1 METLSIEDVAATPHE
16 TAVKRRFATRDLSWL
31 MILLFFAGFVT
42 VVELFDDIEKHST
55 FDVFIAGPN
64 LCLVVLLIFVVRDVI
79 RVERH
84 RHKPGRW
91 SMANYLRRHVGPLTI
106 SYLLVQYTL
115 FVAFARHGQNY
126 IGWGI
131 AFPFFILAFR
141 LLTSEIVLIHVYLV
155 AAPIVMALSTK
166 GTKSFTAV
174 AVTIGSVNAFC
185 AAIEIFA
192 SSRMR
197 REVSNN
203 WRERQV
209 QAREQLRM
217 RDELQ
222 YARQL
227 QISMLPEC
235 APKLDWVDV
244 AGASVPA
251 TEVGGDYFDYF
262 LVGESLAI
270 VEGDVAGH
278 GLASGIVLASL
289 RSGFTLLRDALTDP
303 AAVLRRLHDLVA
315 ETSRQRTLVT
325 CAVLRLD
332 PLTRRARIASA
343 GHPPLI
349 VRNDHDTT
357 ALELFA
363 PPLGV
368 RLPMSIAEHDVAFA
382 PGDVFV
388 LHTDGVYESASP
400 TGESYGIE
408 RIVEVVRTR
417 AGDDA
422 STIRDAILRDVEQFR
437 GGEPAG
443 DDVTVVVARITGEV
457 VT

>member
-1 METLSIEDVAATPHE
+1 METLSIEDLAATPHE
-16 TAVKRRFATRDLSWL
+16 TAVKRRFASRNLGWL

-42 VVELFDDIEKHST
+42 LIELFDNIEKHST
-55 FDVFIAGPN
+55 VDVLIAGPN
-64 LCLVVLLIFVVRDVI
+64 LCLVLLLIFVVRDTI

-84 RHKPGRW
+84 GGKAGRW
-91 SMANYLRRHVGPLTI
+91 SMARYLRRHVGPLTI
-106 SYLLVQYTL
+106 AYLLVQYTL
-115 FVAFARHGQNY
+115 FVAFSRRGESY

-131 AFPFFILAFR
+131 GFPFFLLGFR
-141 LLTSEIVLIHVYLV
+141 LLTSEIALVHLYFAALPVVL
-155 AAPIVMALSTK
+155 ALLDKDAHRSLT
-166 GTKSFTAV
+166 GIAV
-174 AVTIGSVNAFC
+174 AVGCVNAFC

-192 SSRMR
+192 SVRLR
-197 REVSNN
+197 REISSE
-203 WRERQV
+203 WRARQV

-235 APKLDWVDV
+235 APRLDWVDV

-303 AAVLRRLHDLVA
+303 AAVLQRLHDLVA
-315 ETSRQRTLVT
+315 ETSRRRTLVT
-325 CAVLRLD
+325 CAVLLLD
-332 PLTRRARIASA
+332 PVTRRARIASA

-349 VRNDHDTT
+349 VRNEHDTT
-357 ALELFA
+357 AVDLFA

-368 RLPMSIAEHDVAFA
+368 RLPMSIAQHDVPFA

-388 LHTDGVYESASP
+388 LHTDGVYESTSP
-400 TGESYGIE
+400 SGESYGIE
-408 RIVEVVRTR
+408 RIVNVVRER
-417 AGDDA
+417 AAGDA
-422 STIRDAILRDVEQFR
+422 AAIRDAILHDVEQFR

-443 DDVTVVVARITGEV
+443 DDVTVVVARITG
-457 VT
+457 

>member
-16 TAVKRRFATRDLSWL
+16 TAVKRRFATRNLGWL

-42 VVELFDDIEKHST
+42 VIELFDDIEKRST
-55 FDVFIAGPN
+55 VDVFIAGPN

-115 FVAFARHGQNY
+115 FVAFSRHGESY

-131 AFPFFILAFR
+131 AFPFFILGFR
-141 LLTSEIVLIHVYLV
+141 LLASEIALVHIYLV
-155 AAPIVMALSTK
+155 AVPIVMALSTK
-166 GTKSFTAV
+166 DAFKSFTAV
-174 AVTIGSVNAFC
+174 TVSIGSVNAFC

-192 SSRMR
+192 SSRLR
-197 REVSNN
+197 REVSND

-235 APKLDWVDV
+235 APSLDWVDV

-262 LVGESLAI
+262 LLGESLAI

-289 RSGFTLLRDALTDP
+289 RSGFTLLRDALADP
-303 AAVLRRLHDLVA
+303 AAVLQRLHNLVA
-315 ETSRQRTLVT
+315 ETSRHRTLVT

-332 PLTRRARIASA
+332 PVTRRARIASA

-349 VRNDHDTT
+349 IRNEHETT
-357 ALELFA
+357 ALDLFA

-368 RLPMSIAEHDVAFA
+368 RLPMSIAQRDLSFA

-400 TGESYGIE
+400 SGESYGIE
-408 RIVEVVRTR
+408 RIVDVVRMR

-422 STIRDAILRDVEQFR
+422 ATIRDAILRDVEQFR

-443 DDVTVVVARITGEV
+443 DDVTVVVARITG
-457 VT
+457 

>member
-16 TAVKRRFATRDLSWL
+16 TAVKRHFATRNLSWL
-31 MILLFFAGFVT
+31 MVLLFFAGFVT
-42 VVELFDDIEKHST
+42 LIELFDNIEKGST
-55 FDVFIAGPN
+55 VDVAIAGPN
-64 LCLVVLLIFVVRDVI
+64 LGLVVLLIFVVRDVI

-84 RHKPGRW
+84 GRKPGRW
-91 SMANYLRRHVGPLTI
+91 SMARYLRRHVGPLTI

-115 FVAFARHGQNY
+115 LIAFSRHGENY

-131 AFPFFILAFR
+131 GFPFFLLAFR
-141 LLTSEIVLIHVYLV
+141 LLTSEIVLVHLYLIAV
-155 AAPIVMALSTK
+155 PTVMALSNR
-166 GTKSFTAV
+166 GSYKSFTAIV
-174 AVTIGSVNAFC
+174 VSIGSVNAFC

-192 SSRMR
+192 SSRLR
-197 REVSNN
+197 REISND

-235 APKLDWVDV
+235 APRLDWVDV

-289 RSGFTLLRDALTDP
+289 RSGFTLLRDMLTDP
-303 AAVLRRLHDLVA
+303 AAVLQRLHDLVA
-315 ETSRQRTLVT
+315 ETSRRRILVT

-332 PLTRRARIASA
+332 PVTRRARIASA

-349 VRNDHDTT
+349 VRNEHDTT
-357 ALELFA
+357 AVDLFA

-368 RLPMSIAEHDVAFA
+368 RLPMSIAQHDVPFA

-388 LHTDGVYESASP
+388 LHTDGVYESTSP
-400 TGESYGIE
+400 SGESYGIE
-408 RIVEVVRTR
+408 RIVNVVRQR

-422 STIRDAILRDVEQFR
+422 TAIRDAILRDVEEFR
-437 GGEPAG
+437 GGEAAN
-443 DDVTVVVARITGEV
+443 DDVTVVVAR